1 MKVEKASFGHMIWL
15 MPEEQKRTEAIET
28 IRRLKEIGKV
38 VVLISGSEDVPQV
51 INKLINQRTKNL

>member
-15 MPEEQKRTEAIET
+15 MPEEQKRTEVIET

-51 INKLINQRTKNL
+51 IYKLINQRTKNL